1 MSDVLRDYELVV
13 IADPTLDE
21 EGVATLNQRVAEM
34 ISAGNGTVTNTNVWG
49 RRKLTYS
56 IRKQTEGIYV
66 QINFQMAPSAS
77 RELERMLKL
86 DEQII
91 RYLIIRLDEE

>member
-21 EGVATLNQRVAEM
+21 EGVSTLNQRVAEM

-49 RRKLTYS
+49 RRKLTYI